1 MGGAFG
7 GAVGAAYL
15 LVPLFGAEP
24 GSGRMSANIGPSKE
38 GADREVASG

>member
-24 GSGRMSANIGPSKE
+24 GRMSANIGPSKE